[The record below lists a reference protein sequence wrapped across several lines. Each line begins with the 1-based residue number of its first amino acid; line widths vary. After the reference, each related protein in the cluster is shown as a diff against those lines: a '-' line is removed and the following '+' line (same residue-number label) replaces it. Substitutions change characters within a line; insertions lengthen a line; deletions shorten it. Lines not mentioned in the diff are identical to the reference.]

1 MLALG
6 IIILLYFMVS
16 KTNKD
21 YEVWTYCFGYGVL
34 LFLLF
39 SNLVA
44 IFA

>member
-21 YEVWTYCFGYGVL
+21 YEAWAYCFGCGVL

-39 SNLVA
+39 SNLVT
-44 IFA
+44 IFT